1 MHWIVVG
8 IIAIALIITASS
20 YPRLAFGLLAA
31 FLGIGILLVQ
41 VIPGERESAQ
51 NMIDA
56 SHVEISQVS
65 VVDAYAGSFDLSAR
79 VFNRALASSL
89 SELTL
94 RISLDD
100 CVDPGENGQDQ
111 DQHCQSLGSSI
122 VQVAVNIPAN
132 EARDFQVN
140 LSFPSA
146 IVRGSAR
153 WIVEPVS
160 ALARH

>member
-1 MHWIVVG
+1 MHWIVLG
-8 IIAIALIITASS
+8 IIALALIITASS

-31 FLGIGILLVQ
+31 FLGVGILLVQ

-51 NMIDA
+51 NIVDA
-56 SHVEISQVS
+56 SQVEISNVE
-65 VVDAYAGSFDLSAR
+65 VVGAYAGSFDLSAR
-79 VFNRALASSL
+79 VFNHSLISSL

-94 RISLDD
+94 KISLDD
-100 CVDPGENGQDQ
+100 CSDESES
-111 DQHCQSLGSSI
+111 DQHCQALGSST

-146 IVRGSAR
+146 MVRGSAR
-153 WIVEPVS
+153 WRVEPVS
-160 ALARH
+160 ALGRN

>member
-1 MHWIVVG
+1 MHWIVLG
-8 IIAIALIITASS
+8 IIALALIITASS

-31 FLGIGILLVQ
+31 FLGIGILLLQ

-56 SHVEISQVS
+56 SHVEISQVN

-94 RISLDD
+94 RIILDD
-100 CVDPGENGQDQ
+100 CSDPGENGQ
-111 DQHCQSLGSSI
+111 DQHCQSLGSST

>member
-1 MHWIVVG
+1 MHWIVLG
-8 IIAIALIITASS
+8 IIALALIITASS

-31 FLGIGILLVQ
+31 FLGIGILLLQ
-41 VIPGERESAQ
+41 VISGERESAQ

-56 SHVEISQVS
+56 SHVEISQVN

-100 CVDPGENGQDQ
+100 CSDPGENGQ
-111 DQHCQSLGSSI
+111 DQHCQSLGSST

>member
-1 MHWIVVG
+1 MHWIVLG
-8 IIAIALIITASS
+8 IIALALIITASS

-31 FLGIGILLVQ
+31 FLGIGILLLQ

-56 SHVEISQVS
+56 SLGEISQVN

-100 CVDPGENGQDQ
+100 CSDPGENGQ
-111 DQHCQSLGSSI
+111 DQHCQSLGSST

-146 IVRGSAR
+146 VVRGSAR

-160 ALARH
+160 ALARN

>member
-1 MHWIVVG
+1 MHWIVLG
-8 IIAIALIITASS
+8 IIALALIITASS

-111 DQHCQSLGSSI
+111 HCQSLGSST

>member
-1 MHWIVVG
+1 MHWIVLG
-8 IIAIALIITASS
+8 IIALALIITASS

-56 SHVEISQVS
+56 SHVEISQVN

-100 CVDPGENGQDQ
+100 CSDPGENGQDQ
-111 DQHCQSLGSSI
+111 PCQSLGSST

-146 IVRGSAR
+146 VVRGSAR

-160 ALARH
+160 ALARN

>member
-1 MHWIVVG
+1 MLWIVLG
-8 IIAIALIITASS
+8 IIALALIITASS

-31 FLGIGILLVQ
+31 FLGIGILLLQ

-56 SHVEISQVS
+56 SHVEISQVN

-100 CVDPGENGQDQ
+100 CSDPGENGQ
-111 DQHCQSLGSSI
+111 DQHCQSLGSST

-146 IVRGSAR
+146 VVRGSAR
-153 WIVEPVS
+153 WIVAPVS
-160 ALARH
+160 ALARN

>member
-1 MHWIVVG
+1 MHWIVLG
-8 IIAIALIITASS
+8 IIALALIITASS

-31 FLGIGILLVQ
+31 FLGVGILLVQ

-51 NMIDA
+51 NIVDA
-56 SHVEISQVS
+56 SQVEISNVE
-65 VVDAYAGSFDLSAR
+65 VVGAYAGSFDLSAR
-79 VFNRALASSL
+79 VFNHSLISSL

-94 RISLDD
+94 KISLDD
-100 CVDPGENGQDQ
+100 CSDEGES
-111 DQHCQSLGSSI
+111 DQHCQSLGSST

-146 IVRGSAR
+146 MVRGSAR
-153 WIVEPVS
+153 WRVEPVS
-160 ALARH
+160 ALGRN

>member
-1 MHWIVVG
+1 MHWIVLG
-8 IIAIALIITASS
+8 IIALALIITASS

-31 FLGIGILLVQ
+31 FLGIGILLLQ

-56 SHVEISQVS
+56 SLGEISQVN

-100 CVDPGENGQDQ
+100 CSDPGENGQ
-111 DQHCQSLGSSI
+111 DQHCQSLGSST

-132 EARDFQVN
+132 EARDYQVN
-140 LSFPSA
+140 LSFTSA
-146 IVRGSAR
+146 VVRGSAR

-160 ALARH
+160 ALARN

>member
-1 MHWIVVG
+1 MHWIVLG
-8 IIAIALIITASS
+8 IIALALIITASS

-31 FLGIGILLVQ
+31 FLGVGILLVQ

-51 NMIDA
+51 NIVDA
-56 SHVEISQVS
+56 SDVEISKVN
-65 VVDAYAGSFDLSAR
+65 VVGAYAGSFALSAR
-79 VFNRALASSL
+79 VFNRSLTSSL

-94 RISLDD
+94 TISLDD
-100 CVDPGENGQDQ
+100 CSDASENDQ
-111 DQHCQSLGSSI
+111 DRDQQCQSLGSST

-146 IVRGSAR
+146 MVRGSAR
-153 WIVEPVS
+153 WRVEPVS
-160 ALARH
+160 AIGRN

>member
-1 MHWIVVG
+1 MHWIVLG
-8 IIAIALIITASS
+8 IIALALIITASS

-31 FLGIGILLVQ
+31 FLGIGILLLQ

-51 NMIDA
+51 NMIDP
-56 SHVEISQVS
+56 SHVEISQVN

-79 VFNRALASSL
+79 VFNRALASSI
-89 SELTL
+89 SELKV

-100 CVDPGENGQDQ
+100 CSDPGENGQ
-111 DQHCQSLGSSI
+111 DQHCQSLGSST

-146 IVRGSAR
+146 VVRGSAR

-160 ALARH
+160 ALARN